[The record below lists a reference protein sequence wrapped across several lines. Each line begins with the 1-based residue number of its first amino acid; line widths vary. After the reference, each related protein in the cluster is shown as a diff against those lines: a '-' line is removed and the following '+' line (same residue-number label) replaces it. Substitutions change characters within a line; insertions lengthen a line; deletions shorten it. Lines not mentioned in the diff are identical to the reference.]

1 MRVSVAS
8 INRRSRAAQSSSLQ
22 EDDKSMAGSQDIV
35 EDPRNA
41 TVKIWLNGELVP
53 RADAK
58 VSVFDGGF
66 IAGDG
71 VWEGLR
77 LIKGRLLFL
86 DEHLDRLFAGAR
98 MIDLDI
104 GMTRSALTQA
114 LHATCRTNDM
124 HDGVHIRLMVT
135 RGMKRTPSQDPR
147 QVVGPA
153 TVVIVA
159 EHKLPPPELA
169 TTGLSLFTS
178 TIRCTR
184 PDQFDMALNSH
195 SRLNLIL
202 ALMQAYKAGADE
214 ALMLDDAGYVA
225 SCNATNFFC
234 VRDGVVLT
242 STGRS
247 CFRGITRGKVIGLCE
262 ARGIP
267 IQLCQ
272 FTLLDVYAADE
283 AFVTGTFGGITPV
296 RCIDGR
302 GLPTPM
308 PGPIT
313 ERLRTCYGDLVA
325 RVGAAGEPIVS

>member
-1 MRVSVAS
+1 
-8 INRRSRAAQSSSLQ
+8 
-22 EDDKSMAGSQDIV
+22 MAGSQDIV

-41 TVKIWLNGELVP
+41 TVKVWVDGKLVP
-53 RADAK
+53 RAEAM

-77 LIKGRLLFL
+77 LIAGRLLFA
-86 DEHLDRLFAGAR
+86 DEHLDRLFGGAR

-104 GMTRSALTQA
+104 GMTRAALMEA
-114 LHATCRTNDM
+114 LHATCRANDM

-135 RGMKRTPSQDPR
+135 RGVKRTPSQDPR
-147 QVVGPA
+147 QALGQA

-159 EHKLPPPELA
+159 EHKSPPAELA
-169 TTGLSLFTS
+169 MTGLSLFTS
-178 TIRCTR
+178 AIRCTR

-202 ALMQAYKAGADE
+202 ALIQAYKAGADE

-242 STGRS
+242 STGQG

-262 ARGIP
+262 AAGIP
-267 IQLCQ
+267 IRLGA

-283 AFVTGTFGGITPV
+283 AFVTGTFGGVTPV
-296 RCIDGR
+296 RSIDGR
-302 GLPTPM
+302 ALNAPV

-313 ERLRTCYGDLVA
+313 ERLRGLYGALTA
-325 RVGAAGEPIVS
+325 RG